1 MDNIIIKNKV
11 GKILKKPETLFGSFT
26 LECKNGHQF
35 LLTSSRLTNGEWCSK
50 CDPVENELINIGVKY
65 ENDNDYKFIVPE
77 LNLYILYKYEKEKV
91 EKIVEKGKKILII
104 ESFSEDLRH
113 QLIEKF
119 KSSNSITYIKN
130 NQFSIVEQLSEKEDD
145 TGSEIKHTT
154 DNPPEYKEIAFGYV
168 RVSTTMQVQDGFSLE
183 SQEHKIIEEC
193 KKRDLFL
200 KSIYLDKG
208 ISGGSMKKRL
218 SLERILKDLKHNSWI
233 IVNSVSRLAR
243 NTKDLL
249 GIVEEIES
257 KKCHL
262 IIMDLNLD
270 ITSPSGKLIL
280 TLMGSQAQFER
291 ELTSER
297 VKTVMGHLK
306 EMGQLR
312 TKPPFGYMMNPD
324 KRGTSMIHVK
334 NEKDQ
339 ETLKQLRYWRNKY
352 PFNDITSFSRILNE
366 RKVPP
371 PRKSK
376 QWYHGALKTIMTREG
391 IK

>member
-1 MDNIIIKNKV
+1 MDNIIVQNKK
-11 GKILKKPETLFGSFT
+11 GTILKQPESIFDNYTLQ
-26 LECKNGHQF
+26 CKHKHQF
-35 LLTSSRLTNGEWCSK
+35 LLTSSKLKNGEWCSK
-50 CDPVENELINIGVKY
+50 CDKVENELINIGVKY
-65 ENDNDYKFIVPE
+65 ETTDEYNFVIQE
-77 LNLYILYKYEKEKV
+77 LKLCILYKYDKEKIQ
-91 EKIVEKGKKILII
+91 KAHDKDLKILII
-104 ESFSEDLRH
+104 ESYPDELKQSL
-113 QLIEKF
+113 LEKF
-119 KSSNSITYIKN
+119 KSPDKLMYIKN
-130 NQFSIVEQLSEKEDD
+130 NQFSIIEHLSEKDDD
-145 TGSEIKHTT
+145 TGSEIKHTSET
-154 DNPPEYKEIAFGYV
+154 QPENKEIAYGYV

-183 SQEHKIIEEC
+183 SQEHRIIEEC

-208 ISGGSMKKRL
+208 ISGGSMNKRL
-218 SLERILKDLKHNSWI
+218 SLERILKDLKQNCWI

-249 GIVEEIES
+249 GIVEEIEANNS
-257 KKCHL
+257 HL

-297 VKTVMGHLK
+297 VKTVMTHLK
-306 EMGQLR
+306 DVGQLR

-324 KRGTSMIHVK
+324 KSDTSMIHIK
-334 NEKDQ
+334 NEKEQ
-339 ETLKQLRYWRNKY
+339 SILKHIRYWRKKF
-352 PFNDITSFSRILNE
+352 PDNDITSFARILND
-366 RKVPP
+366 KNVPP

-376 QWYHGALKTIMTREG
+376 KWYHGGLKTIMNREN